1 MEDTMAD
8 LAKDVQGVAVY
19 AEFTRA
25 GAASQVIIVPE
36 GYDNEGRLIGL
47 SIVRRVV
54 TTDSPKKPWRFA
66 ILAAPPNA
74 GDPVANADKDAYCA
88 TRMAVPATLFDQL
101 ATGGWVMVRQP
112 ILLEASKKD
121 MDDIGMKKTPAKL
134 LYRVSQSRTA
144 LGFPEALLN

>member
-1 MEDTMAD
+1 MAD

-19 AEFTRA
+19 AEFMRA
-25 GAASQVIIVPE
+25 GATTQIIIVPD

-54 TTDSPKKPWRFA
+54 TEATPKKPWKFS
-66 ILAAPPNA
+66 ILEPFSA
-74 GDPVANADKDAYCA
+74 GALPEEEMDAYCGRRLA
-88 TRMAVPATLFDQL
+88 IPATLFDQVIS
-101 ATGGWVMVRQP
+101 GGWTLVGQP

-134 LYRVSQSRTA
+134 LYRVTQSRTA
-144 LGFPEALLN
+144 LGFPEALIN